1 MNLVFELENV
11 ICTPHANFDSC
22 KPIVN
27 VIEFMQWLRK
37 EGHGIT
43 IWSKRKNE
51 MESKIKT
58 EQWLRLHQIPYDRL
72 LFDKPRNSIYVDET
86 PSNCKY
92 FTHNNDMYIIASL
105 FEDWKKDIRR

>member
-11 ICTPHANFDSC
+11 ICTPHADFNHC

-37 EGHGIT
+37 TGHGIT

-58 EQWLRLHQIPYDRL
+58 EQWLHLNQIPYDRL
-72 LFDKPRNSIYVDET
+72 LFDKPRHAIYVDET

-92 FTHNNDMYIIASL
+92 FTHTNDMYVVASL
-105 FEDWKKDIRR
+105 FNDWKEEITK